1 MVVIT
6 IYALVAFWRRVTR
19 GHIRRKV
26 FSRSH
31 RWGMFR
37 RGAVFVLDRWLWSLF
52 ESADNCHRARE
63 ICQFPSKMHW
73 LPVRLTFFRRQP
85 EGGGQRK
92 QKKSVL
98 YKDAMPSAG
107 DCRSLSSTVLFPIFE
122 SRSFHKPFSQNL
134 NLSTDFFSL
143 TEASRN
149 GRK

>member
-1 MVVIT
+1 MHLLHFGVAWRGVI
-6 IYALVAFWRRVTR
+6 YVE
-19 GHIRRKV
+19 K
-26 FSRSH
+26 FSVDRT
-31 RWGMFR
+31 GGGCLD
-37 RGAVFVLDRWLWSLF
+37 GAAFVLDRWLWSLF

-107 DCRSLSSTVLFPIFE
+107 DCRSLSSTVLFHIFE